1 MASRKLYMRKWREAN
16 PDKCKVYEKKATQ
29 RKRDLKGPK
38 LCKRC
43 NIEIERKFN
52 FCRPCYSIHEKEMK
66 KFHNDKG
73 AEKRKLKYDNRD
85 KEAYNSYMR
94 EYQKGKKFREY
105 QKKYMKDRYH
115 NDPEFRERVHGH
127 QRKWFKKRYHTDIEF
142 REKHLAIRRH
152 RYKMT
157 KKSWYQLRLERIEK
171 LKGYLEENK

>member
-1 MASRKLYMRKWREAN
+1 MASRKEYMRKWREAN

-52 FCRPCYSIHEKEMK
+52 FCRPCYSIHAKEMK

-85 KEAYNSYMR
+85 KEAYNVYHR

-105 QKKYMKDRYH
+105 QAKYTKDRYQ
-115 NDPEFRERVHGH
+115 NDP
-127 QRKWFKKRYHTDIEF
+127 EF

-152 RYKMT
+152 RYRMT
-157 KKSWYQLRLERIEK
+157 KKSWYKLRIERIEK
-171 LKGYLEENK
+171 LKKMANEIL